1 VIRAHFSIIAVAL
14 DIVAI
19 TLSAIVVGDSYHAIV
34 YNMEGF
40 TGDFLKVGLFM
51 GLLFLV
57 ANLMRNEYA
66 VANYLTFAGHIRRTL
81 LLWNIASLAALTF
94 GFVTKTTAEFSRGS
108 ILLYY
113 VAGFISIVLTRAA
126 VVSYVKADAKAG
138 GFSARRVFLVGEEAE
153 IEAFSARYEP
163 AAAGMMIVA
172 ALVLR
177 GPETLREDLALAAA
191 AARMR
196 RPNDIFILVPW
207 SQTETIDACIT
218 SFMSVPACVHLGPER
233 VLDRFIDAHIV
244 KVGGI
249 SSLNLVRG
257 PHSTSEIV
265 AKRIVD
271 LVGSSVGLVLLL
283 PLLLFVALAIK
294 LDSKGPV
301 LFLQRRYGFNQEP
314 FRIVK
319 FRSMTTMEDDA
330 KLVQTKKNDVR
341 VTRIGR
347 IIRRFNIDELP
358 QLLNVLRG
366 DMSLVGPRPHALAHD
381 QLFERTIALYA
392 RRHNVKP
399 GITGWAQVNGLRG
412 ETDTEE
418 KMRQR
423 VKHDL
428 YYIDNWSFW
437 FDLRIIGLTMF
448 SRNAYKN
455 AH

>member
-1 VIRAHFSIIAVAL
+1 VVRARFSIVAAAV

-108 ILLYY
+108 VLLYY

-138 GFSARRVFLVGEEAE
+138 GFSARRVFLVGDEAE

-191 AARMR
+191 SARMR

-218 SFMSVPACVHLGPER
+218 SFMSVPASIHLGPER

-257 PHSTSEIV
+257 PLSASEIV

-283 PLLLFVALAIK
+283 PLLLLVALAIK

-448 SRNAYKN
+448 SRNAYRN